1 MCKIFCTQLLDKA
14 PCILYLHS
22 LIPNTVLQIKMYI
35 YVPVTMNH
43 IASKSKCTNGLLP
56 LNHLYSFEHAFL

>member
-35 YVPVTMNH
+35 YVPGTILHQNPNALM
-43 IASKSKCTNGLLP
+43 
-56 LNHLYSFEHAFL
+56 AFCL